1 MAKDTYNWEMPTA
14 KSRSGVFLVALAFA
28 FTGLFVGFAP
38 VGAQNG
44 NGQGASPDR
53 GNSLRSVAEPVD
65 LEEGDVEV
73 EQSDPSASNFEEEFT
88 FYKVAFEEITY
99 DKWVYREAARLGGD
113 NFVADSPST
122 SDAFWYGVSSPDGND
137 IQHEISHKG
146 QVTQYFVTDDEVK
159 SLTAQF
165 NGQGELL
172 HVNGV
177 SPQ

>member
-1 MAKDTYNWEMPTA
+1 MAKGTYNWEMPTA

-28 FTGLFVGFAP
+28 FTGLFAGFAP

-53 GNSLRSVAEPVD
+53 SNSLRSVAEPV
-65 LEEGDVEV
+65 EV
-73 EQSDPSASNFEEEFT
+73 NSIEKNTSDKTDENFDEEFT
-88 FYKVAFEEITY
+88 FYKVTFEETAY

-113 NFVADSPST
+113 NFVADDPDT
-122 SDAFWYGVSSPDGND
+122 SSAFWYGVSAPDGNGV
-137 IQHEISHKG
+137 QHEINHKG
-146 QVTQYFVTDDEVK
+146 QVTQYFVTDDGVK